1 MSDIQFT
8 TELGEYIINDSI
20 KFLSGPLGKKL
31 KNKVNL
37 ILTSPPFPLNKKKDY
52 GNLHGEAYKK
62 WLVDLAPIF
71 SELLTPD
78 GSIVIELGNAWESG
92 RPIQALLPIESLLE
106 FVKNKKADLRLCQE
120 FICFNPSRLPSP
132 AQWVTVNRIRTVD
145 SYTHVWWMAKTDNPK
160 ADNSRI
166 LKPYSKRM
174 QQLIKNQ
181 KYNSGKRPSA
191 HKIGEKSFLKDN
203 GGSIMHNFLEFE
215 QINPETPL
223 RLPSNVLS
231 FSNTSSND
239 HFSRACRENGI
250 IPHSARMSPML
261 ATLFIE
267 FLTEEGDLILDP
279 FAGSNTTGYC
289 AEKLGRKWLG
299 IEIDEKYIY
308 QALLRHQNPEL
319 NSVIITS
326 NG

>member
-1 MSDIQFT
+1 MDFKT
-8 TELGEYIINDSI
+8 RLGKYYVDDSI
-20 KFLSGPLGKKL
+20 KLLKGHLNKSL

-37 ILTSPPFPLNKKKDY
+37 LLTSPPFPLNKKKDY
-52 GNLHGEAYKK
+52 GNLTGEVYKK
-62 WLVDLAPIF
+62 WLIDLAPIF
-71 SELLTPD
+71 SELLAPN
-78 GSIVIELGNAWESG
+78 GSIVIELGNAWVSG
-92 RPIQALLPIESLLE
+92 SPVQSLLPMESLLG
-106 FVKNKKADLRLCQE
+106 FVKNEKAGLRLCQE

-132 AQWVTVNRIRTVD
+132 AQWVTINRIRTVD
-145 SYTHVWWMAKTDNPK
+145 SYTHVWWMAKTDFPK

-174 QQLIKNQ
+174 QQLLEKQ
-181 KYNSGKRPSA
+181 SYNSGTRPSA
-191 HKIGEKSFLKDN
+191 HKISEQGFLKNN
-203 GGSIMHNFLEFE
+203 GGSIMQNFLEFDP
-215 QINPETPL
+215 INPGGEL

-239 HFSRACRENGI
+239 YFSRACREHKI

-267 FLTEEGDLILDP
+267 FLTEESDLVLDP

-289 AEKLGRKWLG
+289 AEKLGRKWIG
-299 IEIDEKYIY
+299 IEIDKKYLP
-308 QALLRHQNPEL
+308 QAILRHQNPEL
-319 NSVIITS
+319 NSKIITK